1 MNTAATAPVS
11 VIESWTPPVHRP
23 RRRHLQLVRESAP
36 AGPDEA
42 WVRRL
47 TQSVVEVLGGRRSA
61 TTLVRALSPAVFQSL
76 REPGPHPQ
84 LREGKVLSVRTQPLG
99 PDSIEVAA
107 VIGCP
112 ERTRAIALRLQQRH
126 QRWRCVCVVVL

>member
-1 MNTAATAPVS
+1 MNDTATATVS
-11 VIESWTPPVHRP
+11 AIESWTPPVHHPRP
-23 RRRHLQLVRESAP
+23 RHLHLVREPAP

-47 TQSVVEVLGGRRSA
+47 TQSVVEVLGGHRSA
-61 TTLVRALSPAVFQSL
+61 TTLVRALSPVVFQSL
-76 REPGPHPQ
+76 REPNPHPQ
-84 LREGKVLSVRTQPLG
+84 LREGKVISLRTQPLG
-99 PDSIEVAA
+99 LDTIEVAA

-126 QRWRCVCVVVL
+126 QRWRCVYIVVL